1 LGIAARRRCDRRFH
15 MKTRRL
21 LPLLARL
28 GIVFALATLVAS
40 CGAGI
45 VKPGS
50 VSGLCRVL
58 ADTALKLPAGQAAD
72 ELFEEGVA
80 VGCWKRS

>member
-1 LGIAARRRCDRRFH
+1 VCG
-15 MKTRRL
+15 
-21 LPLLARL
+21 
-28 GIVFALATLVAS
+28 LATLAVS

-50 VSGLCRVL
+50 VSGLCRVF
-58 ADTALKLPAGQAAD
+58 ADNALRLPAGQAAD